1 MVGGFC
7 WGVFCFSNISLV
19 ANISVDGILDSV
31 SIWALI
37 TDRSAQGAVSMM
49 KMTNRK
55 YELPSREEID
65 LARVSAAALTKL
77 LQDLPDKDRANIKMG
92 NEDLIVPRQAIELLR
107 DILAGMS
114 AGKTIN
120 IVPMASELTT
130 QQAAD
135 FLNVSRPYLIGLLE
149 QGEISFTLVGS
160 HRRIRFDDLLAYREK
175 MVNNSKAAMA
185 ELMKLSQELGIGY

>member
-1 MVGGFC
+1 M
-7 WGVFCFSNISLV
+7 
-19 ANISVDGILDSV
+19 
-31 SIWALI
+31 SIQAPI

-149 QGEISFTLVGS
+149 QGEINYTLVGS

-175 MVNNSKAAMA
+175 MVNNSKAAMD
-185 ELMKLSQELGIGY
+185 ELMKLSRELGIGY

>member
-1 MVGGFC
+1 
-7 WGVFCFSNISLV
+7 
-19 ANISVDGILDSV
+19 
-31 SIWALI
+31 
-37 TDRSAQGAVSMM
+37 M

-55 YELPSREEID
+55 YELPSSEEVD

-77 LQDLPDKDRANIKMG
+77 LQDLPDDHRANIKMG
-92 NEDLIVPRQAIELLR
+92 GEDLIIPRQAVELLR

-149 QGEISFTLVGS
+149 QKELNYTLVGT
-160 HRRIRFDDLLAYREK
+160 HRRIRFDDLLTYREK
-175 MVNNSKAAMA
+175 MVNRSKAAMD